1 MCVDVVVYTDD
12 DEKKIRYLPLK
23 RLFFSSDE

>member
-12 DEKKIRYLPLK
+12 DEKKNSLFAVK
-23 RLFFSSDE
+23 KAFFSSDE